1 MSVICPKCSH
11 VRPTDA
17 TNPDWQCPA
26 CGICYAKF
34 GSLAPAPAT
43 AARSARLDGMSVSQP
58 WDWGPLLKI
67 LLVVVL
73 GWALHLA
80 FQRREEAPPPE
91 EEEVAAVAEPRE
103 SAAGAAAAAT
113 AADAVIAMSDVD
125 ATVLYK
131 LAARL
136 EEGCARNKF
145 GLTDSACRALV
156 RERGDA
162 CASATAHRFP
172 GQLGDTRRM
181 AVVVNAHVD
190 CIFEG
195 YR

>member
-11 VRPTDA
+11 VRPPDA

-26 CGICYAKF
+26 CGICYAKS
-34 GSLAPAPAT
+34 GSLPSAPA
-43 AARSARLDGMSVSQP
+43 AALRSARMTETAASQP
-58 WDWGPLLKI
+58 WDCGPLLKI

-73 GWALHLA
+73 GWGLHVLL
-80 FQRREEAPPPE
+80 QRREEAPLPE
-91 EEEVAAVAEPRE
+91 DDVAAVAEPQE
-103 SAAGAAAAAT
+103 SAAGVA
-113 AADAVIAMSDVD
+113 AADAVIAMSEVD

-156 RERGDA
+156 RARSDA
-162 CASATAHRFP
+162 CASATAQRFP

-181 AVVVNAHVD
+181 ALVVDAHVG
-190 CIFEG
+190 CIFDG